1 MKLVPLTS
9 ICKPKQWKT
18 ISTKELKEDG
28 FPVYGANG
36 KIGFYGSYTHEHPTV
51 LITCR
56 GATCGTINISEPK
69 SYVNGNAMALD
80 NLSEEVNLYYIAHY
94 LRFRKLD
101 DVISG
106 SAQPQITGQGLS
118 NLQIPLPPLEQQKK
132 IAAILD
138 ASDAYTQKTK
148 ALIAKYD
155 ELTQSLFLN
164 MFGDP
169 VKNEK
174 GWEKKEFKEYI
185 LEVKNGITRRP
196 KSEEDNSGDKVLKL
210 KHIRSNYINY
220 DCENRIMLEESE
232 KQKFVVEIGDL
243 LFIRVNGNP
252 DYVGRC
258 ALHNDINQEVYYN
271 DHIMRVRY
279 NFNYYNGLFLSQY
292 LNYPYGQSEI
302 SKQIKTSA
310 GQHTINQGGLEKLN
324 LIIPP
329 IQLQNKFAERVQA
342 IEVQKAQAQVSLEKA
357 EELFNSLLQR
367 AFKGEL
373 V

>member
-36 KIGFYGSYTHEHPTV
+36 KIGYYGSYTHEHPTV

-80 NLSEEVNLYYIAHY
+80 NLSEDVNLYYLAHY

-118 NLQIPLPPLEQQKK
+118 NLQIPLPPLPQQKK

-138 ASDAYTQKTK
+138 AADAYRQKTK

-155 ELTQSLFLN
+155 ELTQSLFLD

-169 VKNEK
+169 RKNKAHFPKLTMDEIADK
-174 GWEKKEFKEYI
+174 ITDGDHATPKRESSGYKLLSCRNI
-185 LEVKNGITRRP
+185 KNGYI
-196 KSEEDNSGDKVLKL
+196 DFNSGL
-210 KHIRSNYINY
+210 
-220 DCENRIMLEESE
+220 
-232 KQKFVVEIGDL
+232 
-243 LFIRVNGNP
+243 
-252 DYVGRC
+252 DYVGEDEFNRMRKRC
-258 ALHNDINQEVYYN
+258 NPEYGDI
-271 DHIMRVRY
+271 
-279 NFNYYNGLFLSQY
+279 L
-292 LNYPYGQSEI
+292 I
-302 SKQIKTSA
+302 SCSGTIGRTTSIKTNEEFVLVRSA
-310 GQHTINQGGLEKLN
+310 ALVKIQKDKVSSTYIEYYLRTEFMQSTMQSSSKSSGQANLFTGPIKKLPV
-324 LIIPP
+324 IIPP
-329 IQLQNKFAERVQA
+329 LNLQTQFAERVQA
-342 IEVQKAQAQVSLEKA
+342 IEIQKAQAQASLEKA

-367 AFKGEL
+367 AFNGEL
-373 V
+373 A